1 MPSAGPEQP
10 ERIVHDVFCDVAVAE
25 GPHPIDDAVLA
36 IEPAALQQA
45 HRFDQRGADR
55 HHAGHLEHFGVAARC
70 AHALALEV
78 GQGLERFAAGEH
90 IGRRGPAGQHH
101 RILLL
106 QFLEARRAVEIHG
119 FQRRRG
125 RGNGIAFTENARAV
139 DRINRRND
147 IWGIGD
153 DAEPR
158 LHQAV
163 LDRGEGG
170 LAVGDLAARDQ
181 FPLDRAVGVFFDVP
195 EHLRHCHPVLVFLR
209 RRPIAEDEVGGECR
223 AAGQQRD
230 RGRRRRERY
239 ETVERHRNSSL

>member
-1 MPSAGPEQP
+1 MPSAGPSQP
-10 ERIVHDVFCDVAVAE
+10 ERIVHDVFGDVAVAE

-36 IEPAALQQA
+36 IESAALQQA

-78 GQGLERFAAGEH
+78 GQRLERLAAGQH
-90 IGRRGPAGQHH
+90 IGRRGPARQHH

-106 QFLEARRAVEIHG
+106 QFLEARRTVQVHG
-119 FQRRRG
+119 FERGRG
-125 RGNGIAFTENARAV
+125 RGNGITFTEYARAV

-147 IWGIGD
+147 VGHIGD

-163 LDRGEGG
+163 LDRREGG

-181 FPLDRAVGVFFDVP
+181 FPFDRAVGVFFDVP
-195 EHLRHCHPVLVFLR
+195 EHLRHRHPVLVFLR
-209 RRPIAEDEVGGECR
+209 RRPTAEDEVGGECR
-223 AAGQQRD
+223 AAGQQRR
-230 RGRRRRERY
+230 RGGHRRERY
-239 ETVERHRNSSL
+239 ETIERHRNSSL